1 MNFKTLILKAKY
13 VIQLG
18 EEMEKLHP
26 RLYSTGIT
34 RQISHHNDFPN
45 AETAAV
51 LLSAIGRELFKAGVN
66 WSKIISLFCI
76 CGALSVDFVRQ
87 NHLDYLPKLVDAFA
101 DVIEDELT
109 QFIYDNGKNL
119 FYFIIKKYI
128 KIFFFYFAGGW
139 VSLVY

>member
-1 MNFKTLILKAKY
+1 
-13 VIQLG
+13 
-18 EEMEKLHP
+18 MEKMHP
-26 RLYSTGIT
+26 RLYSTGIS

-109 QFIYDNGKNL
+109 QFIHENGKSVPIL
-119 FYFIIKKYI
+119 IVHKKKY
-128 KIFFFYFAGGW
+128 KVFFYLAGGW
-139 VSLVY
+139 VSSVFSKVN